1 MYPVVKIYMQQV
13 KAAFPVLGKPEK
25 QYLQKLQ
32 ACVQSFV
39 EERPDLTLNDL
50 IEEFGPAKD
59 VFALYASGCDTAS
72 LVRRMQIA
80 HWRYCAILV
89 AFMILIVII
98 MACCIYLFHNIN
110 VFREEAAAYAKE
122 YITQNH

>member
-1 MYPVVKIYMQQV
+1 MKIYLQQV

-32 ACVQSFV
+32 SCVQSFV
-39 EERPDLTLNDL
+39 EERPELTLNDL
-50 IEEFGPAKD
+50 IEQFGPAED

-89 AFMILIVII
+89 SFMILIVII

-110 VFREEAAAYAKE
+110 VFRQESAAYTKE
-122 YITQNH
+122 YISPNQ

>member
-1 MYPVVKIYMQQV
+1 MQQV

-80 HWRYCAILV
+80 HWRYVSFILLIMFFLLV
-89 AFMILIVII
+89 LMIFFIL
-98 MACCIYLFHNIN
+98 MYRDFNL
-110 VFREEAAAYAKE
+110 FREESIAYMNEIIA
-122 YITQNH
+122 TRN